1 MRACVIHGKEDLR
14 IEDVAAPSVA
24 ERQVRVRIRA
34 GGICGSDIHY
44 FFEGRNGDFVIK
56 EPLIPGHEVSGEV
69 AEVGSAVRR
78 VRPGDRI
85 AVHPGRPCGRCA
97 QCRRGAE
104 NLCTN
109 VFFFGSASKFPHMQ
123 GAFCESVTV
132 DESQCHPVPANLD
145 FPVLAFAEPLSVA
158 LHAIT
163 RAGSLVGRRVLVTGM
178 GPIGMLTLMAARK
191 AGASFLAATDAVD
204 EPLRKAEQVGA
215 DLAVNVAQ
223 DRSRLAAALQGPG
236 AVDVAI
242 EASGS
247 PMALRDCLELVRPG
261 GIVVQMGTLP
271 RGDVAIPANLVMAKE
286 LDLRGVFR
294 SGMEFDMAVDWLA
307 NGRLDVRPVLT
318 GVYPL
323 ADARSAFDAAKD
335 RRRSLKVMIEI

>member
-1 MRACVIHGKEDLR
+1 
-14 IEDVAAPSVA
+14 
-24 ERQVRVRIRA
+24 
-34 GGICGSDIHY
+34 
-44 FFEGRNGDFVIK
+44 
-56 EPLIPGHEVSGEV
+56 
-69 AEVGSAVRR
+69 
-78 VRPGDRI
+78 
-85 AVHPGRPCGRCA
+85 
-97 QCRRGAE
+97 
-104 NLCTN
+104 
-109 VFFFGSASKFPHMQ
+109 
-123 GAFCESVTV
+123 
-132 DESQCHPVPANLD
+132 
-145 FPVLAFAEPLSVA
+145 
-158 LHAIT
+158 
-163 RAGSLVGRRVLVTGM
+163 
-178 GPIGMLTLMAARK
+178 MAARK

-215 DLAVNVAQ
+215 DLTVNVAQ
-223 DRSRLAAALQGPG
+223 DRARLAAALQGPG